1 MLWDQYVF
9 RRGDEVSELWEDLF
23 QGREMRV
30 LYITGR
36 GFDSRA
42 PLVLRKLLSHL
53 DPQRSNISMAT
64 LLLVSF
70 SGYEL
75 TEELRL
81 ETDVNGRELEDLFR
95 SLGNIE
101 NEAVGLTAEGDE
113 DFTPFH
119 HLREGIARILAR
131 LDGYTDVI
139 LDVSSLPRVLYVTLI
154 TAVLEKLVPDCGAP
168 NCLAANGVNFQILV
182 AEDAQL
188 DARIRSDDPKSEL
201 VTIPGFSSGLQ
212 LESTREWPSVW
223 IPVLGEGRTGQ
234 LERIIGAIPE
244 DAEVC
249 PVVPSPSKDP
259 RRGDRLLLEY
269 RESLFQ
275 RMQTP
280 KNNVLYASEA
290 NPFESYRQIHG
301 AIDRYRKS
309 LSMLG
314 GVRFIVTP
322 LSSKLMTI
330 GVSLACFELRPR
342 GAQASHSIAIP
353 YAEPSRYSAD
363 VRDLRQSRPE
373 LAALVLTGLAYSL
386 AHVN

>member
-9 RRGDEVSELWEDLF
+9 RRGNEVFELWEDLF
-23 QGREMRV
+23 RNREMRI

-42 PLVLRKLLSHL
+42 PLVLKRLLSHL
-53 DPQRSNISMAT
+53 GPQRASIGKAS

-75 TEELRL
+75 SDELQRETEA
-81 ETDVNGRELEDLFR
+81 NGRELETLFQAFG
-95 SLGNIE
+95 STEHESIGM
-101 NEAVGLTAEGDE
+101 NEEGEDDVTA
-113 DFTPFH
+113 FH
-119 HLREGIARILAR
+119 LLREGVMRILAR

-154 TAVLEKLVPDCGAP
+154 TAILGKLVPDQG
-168 NCLAANGVNFQILV
+168 NHNSLAAGGVNFQVLV
-182 AEDAQL
+182 AEDAGL
-188 DARIRSDDPKSEL
+188 DARIRSEDPKSEL

-212 LESTREWPSVW
+212 MESTREWPSVW
-223 IPVLGEGRTGQ
+223 IPVLGEGRTSQ
-234 LERIIGAIPE
+234 LEKIMAAIPA

-249 PVVPSPSKDP
+249 PVIPSPSKDP

-269 RESLFQ
+269 RDSLFQ

-290 NPFESYRQIHG
+290 NPFESYRQVYETME
-301 AIDRYRKS
+301 RYRKS

-314 GVRFIVTP
+314 GVRFVITP

-330 GVSLACFELRPR
+330 GVSLACFELRPQT
-342 GAQASHSIAIP
+342 AQASHSIAIP
-353 YAEPSRYSAD
+353 YAEPTRYSAK
-363 VRDLRQSRPE
+363 VADLRQSRPE
-373 LAALVLTGLAYSL
+373 LAALLLTGVGYS
-386 AHVN
+386 